1 MNIRA
6 KTLLVIAFS
15 LMISALGSWVVLEQ
29 LAYPTFARL
38 EEQSALKN
46 MQRALE
52 AINGEVESISVTLWD
67 YSNWDEA
74 YRYAEG
80 NNESFA
86 ENNLNF
92 DNLSKF
98 SVDMVEVYDRRS
110 SLIYKAK
117 IDPEKPEIDWLAT
130 SLYPSLVPDLNTA
143 GDFVGKKGIVLTPN
157 GVLMFAA
164 RPVLQTN
171 GDGPATG
178 TLVFGRFLDK
188 DVVSDIKQ
196 KTKIDF
202 ELLSLDRVAE
212 SGSTNLVSELR
223 RRDIPLVR
231 EDAAGDRL
239 LTYSLLKDYFDTPVL
254 VARSTIG
261 RDITAS
267 GRQVVW
273 ASMAGIAVS
282 GLLVMGATV
291 LLLQWLLIGPL
302 VRLTQQIVT
311 IGRNSNLGQ
320 HVALERTD
328 EIGVLSREFGRMLGR
343 LAQARDQ
350 LLEHSYNSGL
360 AEMAAGVLHNLRN
373 HMTPLSM
380 RIGRL
385 HEHLSRTG
393 GTKLV
398 RAYDELIDAFPE
410 GERKAKLAK
419 YVGLSLREISER
431 NQRVL
436 QRLERISDDLR
447 RLDEA
452 LSELDRFGRSSNH
465 LTPVHLSKILQ
476 ETICQLP
483 HFPELHVNIVIDPR
497 LDGTVTVLSTPFIL
511 KHILHNLLVNACEAI
526 LATGRRQGRIDIL
539 QAQNN
544 LDGKQMVDLQ
554 VRDDG
559 IGIAQD
565 HLERIFAR
573 GFTTKIGERR
583 GTGLHWCANSTSKM
597 GGKLFATSPGINCGS
612 IFHLLLPLVEVKM
625 SAAA

>member
-15 LMISALGSWVVLEQ
+15 LIISALGSWLVLEQ

-52 AINGEVESISVTLWD
+52 AINGEVENISVTLWD

-74 YRYAEG
+74 YRYATG
-80 NNESFA
+80 DNKDFA
-86 ENNLNF
+86 ANNLNY

-98 SVDMVEVYDRRS
+98 AVDIVEMYDQKLR
-110 SLIYKAK
+110 LIYNTK
-117 IDPEKPEIDWLAT
+117 IDPEKPEISWLLS
-130 SLYPSLVPDLNTA
+130 SLYPDLLSTTA
-143 GDFVGKKGIVLTPN
+143 GMDPDQGKKGIVLTPN
-157 GVLMFAA
+157 GVIMFAV

-171 GDGPATG
+171 GEGPATG
-178 TLVFGRFLDK
+178 TLIFGRFLEK
-188 DVVSDIKQ
+188 RVVSQIKQ

-202 ELLSLDRVAE
+202 DLLPLDRAVD
-212 SGSTNLVSELR
+212 SHGINLVSAIR
-223 RRDIPLVR
+223 KQDAPLVLK
-231 EDAAGDRL
+231 DAPTDRL
-239 LTYSLLKDYFDTPVL
+239 LTYSLLRDYFGKPVL

-267 GRQVVW
+267 GRQVIW
-273 ASMAGIAVS
+273 ASMVGIAVS
-282 GLLVMGATV
+282 GLLVMGATA

-302 VRLTQQIVT
+302 VRLTQQIVS
-311 IGRNSNLGQ
+311 IGRNGNLSQ
-320 HVALERTD
+320 DVALGRTD
-328 EIGVLSREFGRMLGR
+328 EIGVLSREFNKMLGR

-393 GTKLV
+393 GSKLA
-398 RAYDELIDAFPE
+398 RAYEELIEAFPD

-431 NQRVL
+431 NQQVL

-465 LTPVHLSKILQ
+465 LTRVQLRKILQ

-483 HFPELHVNIVIDPR
+483 HFPELYVNIVIDPR
-497 LDGTVTVLSTPFIL
+497 LEDRVTVLSTPFIL

-539 QAQNN
+539 QVQSVV
-544 LDGKQMVDLQ
+544 DGKEMVDLQ

-565 HLERIFAR
+565 HLENIFSR

-583 GTGLHWCANSTSKM
+583 GTGLHWCANSTAKM
-597 GGKLFATSPGINCGS
+597 GGRLFATSSGINRGS
-612 IFHLLLPLVEVKM
+612 VFHLLLPLVEVNM